1 MIANAGAS
9 LDVNIN
15 SLISSQITIKVEAGV
30 RIAAIPAVHSDLK
43 PATVPR

>member
-1 MIANAGAS
+1 MTANPSAS

-15 SLISSQITIKVEAGV
+15 SLISSQITIKVEASV

-43 PATVPR
+43 PAIIPR